1 MHDDFPKSPD
11 EIMIIPEWADEKK
24 QAAEELNARR
34 ALIREDVLK
43 ERKRLADEEA
53 VTQMQQ
59 ANRADPEYLDD
70 SVDWWVKY
78 LASQGKAEA
87 MRKYRG
93 NVLTLFNK
101 ELERVFDMSEGAVSK
116 FELFR
121 GRGEEELAVGIF
133 KGNVSVVT
141 DVDNV
146 AVCARGGDH
155 IVMLGRNPRRRLFA
169 VCLQR
174 CDTPPFPLIVL
185 HLSLPIA
192 GLNVGLEGTQKTA
205 QVHRA
210 SVYCRGKGLDASGYK
225 RGM

>member
-11 EIMIIPEWADEKK
+11 EIVISPEWADEKA

-59 ANRADPEYLDD
+59 AHRADPEYLDD
-70 SVDWWVKY
+70 SVDWWIKY

-101 ELERVFDMSEGAVSK
+101 ELERIFDMSEGAVSK

-146 AVCARGGDH
+146 PVGAREDC
-155 IVMLGRNPRRRLFA
+155 IVVLGCSTRRRLFVVESA
-169 VCLQR
+169 MRHFFLFSHCASFISTCSR
-174 CDTPPFPLIVL
+174 
-185 HLSLPIA
+185 
-192 GLNVGLEGTQKTA
+192 A
-205 QVHRA
+205 Q
-210 SVYCRGKGLDASGYK
+210 CGI
-225 RGM
+225 

>member
-1 MHDDFPKSPD
+1 MTFPCVPSHTFSVDIAVSAGNGTTPASPTSTKGKDPDDPSLMHEEFPKSPD
-11 EIMIIPEWADEKK
+11 EIVISPEWADEKA
-24 QAAEELNARR
+24 QAAEELNSRR

-59 ANRADPEYLDD
+59 AHRADPEYLDD
-70 SVDWWVKY
+70 SVDWWIKY

-146 AVCARGGDH
+146 AVGAREDC
-155 IVMLGRNPRRRLFA
+155 IAMLG
-169 VCLQR
+169 CYII
-174 CDTPPFPLIVL
+174 C
-185 HLSLPIA
+185 
-192 GLNVGLEGTQKTA
+192 
-205 QVHRA
+205 
-210 SVYCRGKGLDASGYK
+210 C
-225 RGM
+225 